1 MEKTCTKCKRSQP
14 TSEFY
19 KQKNTKDGLK
29 PSCRTCCKAANKAW
43 VDKAPK
49 AFTTE
54 YKLNARLKHLY
65 GITLEQYNKMV
76 VSQNGLC
83 AICDK
88 PPVDE
93 RLVVDHCHNT
103 GKVRGLLC
111 RLCNSGIGKLG
122 DDVERLK
129 RAVAYLS

>member
-1 MEKTCTKCKRSQP
+1 MKTCTKCKIEQP
-14 TSEFY
+14 LTEYY
-19 KQKNTKDGLK
+19 KQKNTRDGLK
-29 PSCRTCCKAANKAW
+29 PSCRTCCKATTKAW
-43 VDKAPK
+43 VDKAQP
-49 AFTTE
+49 TSE
-54 YKLNARLKHLY
+54 YRLDARLKHLY
-65 GITLEQYNKMV
+65 GITLEQFNTMV
-76 VSQNGLC
+76 VEQNGVC

-93 RLVVDHCHNT
+93 RLVVDHCHIT